1 MIKITP
7 SHGDVTEVDGTKWT
21 VNDSGELHV
30 YKSGASEKAEPVAS
44 FARGT
49 WMSVQVTGDRH

>member
-7 SHGDVTEVDGTKWT
+7 THGDAAELNGTKWT
-21 VNDSGELHV
+21 VNDTGELHV
-30 YKSGASEKAEPVAS
+30 YKSGGGEKAEPVAS

-49 WMSVQVTGDRH
+49 WMSVQVVDTK